1 MAFYSLVLK
10 LSRNS
15 SKQFHV
21 YTSEANRDS
30 ALRETLTRLAPS
42 IRDYVQN
49 AFGAEAS
56 EQEYIERIFA
66 RLEGQFGSDAA
77 PQKVEAAV
85 LSYLRSL
92 VQNDRRTILRA
103 VRRHAVTADEVESV
117 KDSNALSFD
126 ARLQLRS
133 ELRAYLECL
142 PPDQQELLKAAY
154 GVNQEPGHKEADRAT
169 LAKMQGKPQNT
180 INQQVCRSLESIRDS
195 AINQALRQ
203 ASNAL
208 ARAGELTPKQTK
220 LFEEIR
226 VSIDQA
232 QDLRSR
238 DKLAALKL
246 SRRAFQLTSELL
258 RMIEKG
264 RHWPST
270 ANQKTD
276 AP

>member
-1 MAFYSLVLK
+1 MPFYSLVLK

-15 SKQFHV
+15 SKQFDV
-21 YTSEANRDS
+21 YTSEANSDP
-30 ALRETLTRLAPS
+30 ALRETLSRLAPY

-49 AFGAEAS
+49 AFGTEAS

-66 RLEGQFGSDAA
+66 RLEGQFGSDTA
-77 PQKVEAAV
+77 PQKVEATV

-92 VQNDRRTILRA
+92 VQNDRRTIDRA
-103 VRRHAVTADEVESV
+103 VRRHTVTAAEMESV
-117 KDSNALSFD
+117 RDSNSLSFD
-126 ARLQLRS
+126 ARLQVQS

-154 GVNQEPGHKEADRAT
+154 GVNQEIGHEEIDRAT
-169 LAKMQGKPQNT
+169 LAKMRGKPQNT

-203 ASNAL
+203 ASKAL
-208 ARAGELTPKQTK
+208 ARAAAEKLTPKQK
-220 LFEEIR
+220 SLSEKIR

-238 DKLAALKL
+238 DTLAALKL
-246 SRRAFQLTSELL
+246 ARRAFQLTSELL
-258 RMIEKG
+258 RILEKG
-264 RHWPST
+264 RYRPSDGT
-270 ANQKTD
+270 TGHR
-276 AP
+276 

>member
-15 SKQFHV
+15 SKQFDV
-21 YTSEANRDS
+21 YTSEANRDT
-30 ALRETLTRLAPS
+30 ALRETLSRLAPY

-49 AFGAEAS
+49 AFGMEAS

-92 VQNDRRTILRA
+92 VQNDRRTIVRA
-103 VRRHAVTADEVESV
+103 VRRHAVTAAEMESV
-117 KDSNALSFD
+117 KDSNSLSFD
-126 ARLQLRS
+126 ARLQLQS

-154 GVNQEPGHKEADRAT
+154 GVNQEIDHEEIDRAT
-169 LAKMQGKPQNT
+169 LAKMRGKPQNT
-180 INQQVCRSLESIRDS
+180 INQQLCRSLESIRDS
-195 AINQALRQ
+195 AIDQALRQ

-208 ARAGELTPKQTK
+208 ARASAEKLTPKQTQLSEK
-220 LFEEIR
+220 IR

-232 QDLRSR
+232 QDLRSS
-238 DKLAALKL
+238 DTLAALKL
-246 SRRAFQLTSELL
+246 ARRAFQLTSELL
-258 RMIEKG
+258 RILEKERYRPSDG
-264 RHWPST
+264 RT
-270 ANQKTD
+270 GD
-276 AP
+276 R